1 MECFQN
7 KRLWNKGEKERLLR
21 KRTYHLAVT
30 PFGWKDETASPNE
43 KARFAVTPP
52 NLSLRAKR
60 SSLVVRMTQI
70 YGNHGRIEK
79 RETASAPKKRG
90 SHHSHPVMLNL
101 IQHLKNETLK
111 RVQGDATTTSSCWT
125 WFSISK
131 KGPWNKFRVTYG
143 WCSGWRYHYFVIV
156 Y

>member
-7 KRLWNKGEKERLLR
+7 KTLEQGR
-21 KRTYHLAVT
+21 KRETASETSIPPRSDTLWV
-30 PFGWKDETASPNE
+30 KSETASPNE

-101 IQHLKNETLK
+101 IQHLKDETLK
-111 RVQGDATTTSSCWT
+111 RVQGDVWVV
-125 WFSISK
+125 
-131 KGPWNKFRVTYG
+131 FRVTLPPRTK
-143 WCSGWRYHYFVIV
+143 SASFLFKAVR
-156 Y
+156 